1 MPPILQQ
8 APAAPT
14 PRRSL
19 GAYRPVQLRDL
30 VRLGRDNDGGY
41 VVSERVCA
49 ATRTIL
55 ALGISTD
62 WSFESAFHARNPAVR
77 VIGVDGSVSAQVFR
91 RGAKARLAAA
101 LRALSRLRYREMR
114 FEIAECRELLRL
126 ARGLEDFFGQNGRFC
141 ERFITASESPR
152 SITWQ
157 SLIAEIPAEVRDV
170 GGVFVKM
177 DIEGAEYEVLPEVLR
192 DASSLSGM
200 VIEFHD
206 CDLHWDAFADLMD
219 RAMTDFVVVHVHGN
233 NWRPLIPGT
242 AVPST
247 LEVTLLHR
255 RLIGEEP
262 ASQASYPLAGLDQPC
277 HPDRPDYTLSFDQRQ
292 PHTETQR
299 GAFRSA

>member
-8 APAAPT
+8 APAVPAHT
-14 PRRSL
+14 DRRSL
-19 GAYRPVQLRDL
+19 RAYRPVHAPDL

-49 ATRTIL
+49 ATRTVL

-77 VIGVDGSVSAQVFR
+77 VTGVDGSVSAHVFR

-101 LRALSRLRYREMR
+101 ARALFRLRYAEMR
-114 FEIAECRELLRL
+114 FEISECRELLRL
-126 ARGLEDFFGQNGRFC
+126 ARGLEEFFGRTGSFR
-141 ERFITASESPR
+141 ERFITARESPS
-152 SITWQ
+152 SITWP
-157 SLIAEIPAEVRDV
+157 SLIAEVPAEAREA

-192 DASSLSGM
+192 DAHALSGM

-206 CDLHWDAFADLMD
+206 CDRHWDAFVALMD
-219 RAMTDFVVVHVHGN
+219 RALRDFVVVHVHGN

-242 AVPST
+242 AIPTT
-247 LEVTLLHR
+247 LEVSLLHR
-255 RLIGEEP
+255 RLVPAAEP
-262 ASQASYPLAGLDQPC
+262 RDASYPLPGLDQPC
-277 HPDRPDYTLSFDQRQ
+277 HPDHPDYVLHFD
-292 PHTETQR
+292 
-299 GAFRSA
+299 